1 MNLEWFSLFLLS
13 RRLYN
18 IVKLCRTYLLR
29 RLVMMFSLWEDSTT
43 DSIAYSVMKLFGF
56 SIFSLRQFC

>member
-1 MNLEWFSLFLLS
+1 MNLELFSLFLLS

-18 IVKLCRTYLLR
+18 IKLCRTYLLR
-29 RLVMMFSLWEDSTT
+29 HSVMMFSLWEDLTA
-43 DSIAYSVMKLFGF
+43 DSIPYSVMKLFVF